1 MDVMKKVLLITNIP
15 NPYRVPLFNE
25 LSKQLKNENIHLKI
39 IFANK
44 TYKRRL
50 FQLNENEFQFD
61 YSFLDNEAITIGNNT
76 ENSYFTYKGLS
87 QQLKK
92 EKPDAIVVSGFS
104 SATVKVFLY
113 SLLTRTPYIIW
124 NGSIAKKGRK
134 DSLVRTI
141 QRKLLTR
148 FASAFV
154 AYGTKAKSYLTSI
167 GAREEKVF
175 IATNTVDTSFFEQ
188 ETEKHRAAIVN
199 DGIHHFI
206 YLGYL
211 VPRKNV
217 GQLIEI
223 AKILKTQRNDFC
235 IDIIGDGESKVTLE
249 NLVKEYQLSDQ
260 IKFHGFKQKEEL
272 PPYFAKTKALLFQTD
287 FDIWG
292 LVLNEAMAAGV
303 PCLSSIN
310 AGASEDLI
318 ENGINGYIV
327 DYQNKEEIVEK
338 INFIIENPEKAQQLG
353 KQAGDFIR
361 KNASLSKAS
370 LGFVKAI
377 KTSLHLFI

>member
-1 MDVMKKVLLITNIP
+1 MKKVVLITNIP

-25 LSKQLKNENIHLKI
+25 LSKQLQSDNIHLKI

-50 FQLNENEFQFD
+50 FQLNENDFQFE
-61 YSFLDNEAITIGNNT
+61 YSYLDNEAITVGNNS
-76 ENSYFTYKGLS
+76 ENSYFTYKGLF
-87 QQLKK
+87 QQLKN
-92 EKPDAIVVSGFS
+92 EKPDSIIVSGFS

-113 SLLTRTPYIIW
+113 SIINRTPYIIW
-124 NGSIAKKGRK
+124 NGSIAKQGRK
-134 DSLVRTI
+134 DSYIRTM
-141 QRKLLTR
+141 QRRFLTR
-148 FASAFV
+148 FANAFV
-154 AYGTKAKSYLTSI
+154 AYGTKAKSYLMSI
-167 GAREEKVF
+167 GASEEKVF
-175 IATNTVDTSFFEQ
+175 IATNTVDTSFFEK
-188 ETEKHRAAIVN
+188 ETEKQRAILVD

-223 AKILKTQRNDFC
+223 AKTLKSHRSDFC
-235 IDIIGDGESKVTLE
+235 IDIIGDGESKNSLE
-249 NLVKEYQLSDQ
+249 SMVKEYELSDQ
-260 IKFHGFKQKEEL
+260 VKFHGFKQKEEL
-272 PPYFAKTKALLFQTD
+272 PPYFAKAKALLFQTD

-303 PCLSSIN
+303 PCLSSVN

-318 ENGINGYIV
+318 VNGENGYIV
-327 DYQNKEEIVEK
+327 DYQNKADILEK
-338 INFIIENPEKAQQLG
+338 INFIIENPEKAAELG
-353 KQAGDFIR
+353 KHAGDFIR
-361 KNASLSKAS
+361 KNASLSNAS
-370 LGFVKAI
+370 NGFVKAI

>member
-1 MDVMKKVLLITNIP
+1 MDVMKKVVLITNIP

-25 LSKQLKNENIHLKI
+25 LSKQLKNENTHLKI
-39 IFANK
+39 IFATK

-50 FQLNENEFQFD
+50 FQLNENDFHFD
-61 YSFLDNEAITIGNNT
+61 YCYLNNEAITVGNNS
-76 ENSYFTYKGLS
+76 ENSYFTYKGLFE
-87 QQLKK
+87 QLKN
-92 EKPDAIVVSGFS
+92 EKPDSIIVSGFS
-104 SATVKVFLY
+104 SATVKVFSY
-113 SLLTRTPYIIW
+113 SLFNRVPYIIW

-134 DSLVRTI
+134 DSFIRTL
-141 QRKLLTR
+141 QRRFLTY

-154 AYGTKAKSYLTSI
+154 AYGTKAKTYLMSM
-167 GAREEKVF
+167 GASEEKVF
-175 IATNTVDTSFFEQ
+175 IATNTVDTSFFEK
-188 ETEKHRAAIVN
+188 ETEKQRAILVD

-217 GQLIEI
+217 GLLIEI

-235 IDIIGDGESKVTLE
+235 IDILGDGESKNALE
-249 NLVKEYQLSDQ
+249 SKVKEYQLLDQ

-272 PPYFAKTKALLFQTD
+272 PPYFAKAKALLFQTD

-303 PCLSSIN
+303 PCLSSVN

-318 ENGINGYIV
+318 VNGDNGYIV
-327 DYQNKEEIVEK
+327 DYQDKADIIEK
-338 INFIIENPEKAQQLG
+338 INFIIENPEKAKEMG
-353 KQAGDFIR
+353 AHASSFIR
-361 KNASLSKAS
+361 NNANVMICAK
-370 LGFVKAI
+370 GFLKAI
-377 KTSLHLFI
+377 QSIEKNK

>member
-1 MDVMKKVLLITNIP
+1 MKKVVLITNIP

-25 LSKQLKNENIHLKI
+25 LSKQLKNDNLHLKI
-39 IFANK
+39 IFASK

-50 FQLNENEFQFD
+50 FQLNESDFQFD
-61 YSFLDNEAITIGNNT
+61 YSYLDNEAITVGNNS

-87 QQLKK
+87 KELKK
-92 EKPDAIVVSGFS
+92 EKPDVIIVSGFS

-113 SLLTRTPYIIW
+113 SIINRTPYIIW

-134 DSLVRTI
+134 DSFI
-141 QRKLLTR
+141 RKLQRSFLTR
-148 FASAFV
+148 FASAFI
-154 AYGTKAKSYLTSI
+154 AYGTKAKSYLISI
-167 GAREEKVF
+167 GASEEKVF
-175 IATNTVDTSFFEQ
+175 IATNTVDTSFFES
-188 ETEKHRAAIVN
+188 ETEKHRRTQVN
-199 DGIHHFI
+199 DGIHHFV

-223 AKILKTQRNDFC
+223 AKMLKAQRVDFC
-235 IDIIGDGESKVTLE
+235 IDIIGDGESKNSLE
-249 NLVKEYQLSDQ
+249 SMVKEYQLTDQ
-260 IKFHGFKQKEEL
+260 VKFHGFKQKDEL

-303 PCLSSIN
+303 PCLSSVN

-318 ENGINGYIV
+318 VNGENGYIV
-327 DYQNKEEIVEK
+327 DYQNKAEIVEK
-338 INFIIENPEKAQQLG
+338 INFIIENPEKAKELG
-353 KQAGDFIR
+353 KHAGEFIR
-361 KNASLSKAS
+361 NNASLSNAS
-370 LGFVKAI
+370 VGFVKAI

>member
-1 MDVMKKVLLITNIP
+1 MKKVVLITNIP

-39 IFANK
+39 IFATK

-50 FQLNENEFQFD
+50 FQLNENDFHFD
-61 YSFLDNEAITIGNNT
+61 YCYLNNEAITVGNNS
-76 ENSYFTYKGLS
+76 ENSYFTYKGLFE
-87 QQLKK
+87 QLKN
-92 EKPDAIVVSGFS
+92 ERPDSIIVSGFS

-113 SLLTRTPYIIW
+113 SLLKRVPYIIW

-134 DSLVRTI
+134 DSFIRTL
-141 QRKLLTR
+141 QRRFLTY
-148 FASAFV
+148 FASAYV
-154 AYGTKAKSYLTSI
+154 AYGIKAKSYLMSM
-167 GAREEKVF
+167 GASEEKVF
-175 IATNTVDTSFFEQ
+175 IATNTVDTSFFEK
-188 ETEKHRAAIVN
+188 ETEKQRAILVD

-217 GQLIEI
+217 GLLIEI

-235 IDIIGDGESKVTLE
+235 IDILGDGESKNALE
-249 NLVKEYQLSDQ
+249 SKVKEYQLLDQ

-272 PPYFAKTKALLFQTD
+272 PPYFAKAKSLLFQTD

-303 PCLSSIN
+303 PCLSSVN

-318 ENGINGYIV
+318 IHSENGYIV
-327 DYQNKEEIVEK
+327 DYQNKADIIEK
-338 INFIIENPEKAQQLG
+338 INFFIENPEKAKEMG
-353 KQAGDFIR
+353 ANASSFIR
-361 KNASLSKAS
+361 NNANVNICAK
-370 LGFVKAI
+370 GFVKAI
-377 KTSLHLFI
+377 QSIEKNK

>member
-1 MDVMKKVLLITNIP
+1 MKKVVLITNIP

-25 LSKQLKNENIHLKI
+25 LSKQLKNDNLHLKI
-39 IFANK
+39 IFASK

-50 FQLNENEFQFD
+50 FQLNESDFQFD
-61 YSFLDNEAITIGNNT
+61 YSYLDNEAITVGNNS

-87 QQLKK
+87 KELKK
-92 EKPDAIVVSGFS
+92 EKPDVIIVSGFS

-113 SLLTRTPYIIW
+113 SIINRTPYIIW

-134 DSLVRTI
+134 DSFI
-141 QRKLLTR
+141 RKLQRSFLTR
-148 FASAFV
+148 FASAFI
-154 AYGTKAKSYLTSI
+154 AYGTKAKSYLVSM
-167 GAREEKVF
+167 GAASEKVF
-175 IATNTVDTSFFEQ
+175 IATNTVDTSFFEN
-188 ETEKHRAAIVN
+188 ETEKQRGILMD
-199 DGIHHFI
+199 DGLHHFI

-223 AKILKTQRNDFC
+223 AKMLKAQRVDFC
-235 IDIIGDGESKVTLE
+235 IDIIGDGESKNSLE
-249 NLVKEYQLSDQ
+249 SMVKEYQLTDQ
-260 IKFHGFKQKEEL
+260 VKFHGFKQKDEL

-303 PCLSSIN
+303 PCLSSVN

-318 ENGINGYIV
+318 VNGENGYIV
-327 DYQNKEEIVEK
+327 DYQNKAEIVEK
-338 INFIIENPEKAQQLG
+338 INFIIENPEKAKELG
-353 KQAGDFIR
+353 KHAGEFIR
-361 KNASLSKAS
+361 KNASLSNAS
-370 LGFVKAI
+370 VGFVKAI

>member
-1 MDVMKKVLLITNIP
+1 MKKVVLITNIP

-25 LSKQLKNENIHLKI
+25 LSKQLKNENTHLKI
-39 IFANK
+39 IFATK

-50 FQLNENEFQFD
+50 FQLNENDFLFD
-61 YSFLDNEAITIGNNT
+61 YSYLNNEAITVGNNS
-76 ENSYFTYKGLS
+76 ENSYFTYKGLFER
-87 QQLKK
+87 LKN
-92 EKPDAIVVSGFS
+92 EKPESIIVSGFS

-113 SLLTRTPYIIW
+113 SFFKRVPYIIW

-134 DSLVRTI
+134 DSFIRTL
-141 QRKLLTR
+141 QRRFLAY

-154 AYGTKAKSYLTSI
+154 AYGTKAKSYLMSM
-167 GAREEKVF
+167 GASEEKVF
-175 IATNTVDTSFFEQ
+175 IATNTVDTRFFEK
-188 ETEKHRAAIVN
+188 ETEKQRAMLVD

-223 AKILKTQRNDFC
+223 AKILKMQRNDFC
-235 IDIIGDGESKVTLE
+235 IDIIGDGESKKALE
-249 NLVKEYQLSDQ
+249 SMVKEYQLSDQ

-272 PPYFAKTKALLFQTD
+272 PPYFAKAKALLFQTD

-303 PCLSSIN
+303 PCLSSVN

-318 ENGINGYIV
+318 VDGENGYIV
-327 DYQNKEEIVEK
+327 DYQNKSDIIEK
-338 INFIIENPEKAQQLG
+338 INFIIENPEKAKEMG
-353 KQAGDFIR
+353 VQASSFIR
-361 KNASLSKAS
+361 NNANVMICAK
-370 LGFVKAI
+370 GFLKAI
-377 KTSLHLFI
+377 QSIEKNK